1 MNAVSPNT
9 VAPDGSPVAS
19 FAPRRPVAVWPWPI
33 VLGMLTTFGQPDA
46 LPPQLGI
53 WLALSWAALSMP
65 LIVTVICLIRAWRGP
80 SSKGG
85 LS

>member
-1 MNAVSPNT
+1 MNAVSPEI
-9 VAPDGSPVAS
+9 PMPSPPVSAS
-19 FAPRRPVAVWPWPI
+19 RHPVAVWPWPI
-33 VLGMLTTFGQPDA
+33 ALGLLTIFGLLSA
-46 LPPQLGI
+46 LLGQHGI
-53 WLALSWAALSMP
+53 WLALSWAALSIP